1 MPSTSPQSLVSSGS
15 VTSRDPVPMLDLTR
29 QYETIK
35 DDIRAAIE
43 RVLTAQHFIG
53 GPELDGFERE
63 SASYLGVSSSVGCA
77 SGTDALWLAL
87 VAAGV
92 GPAACVITTPFSF
105 FASVSSIVR
114 CGATPILADIDPATL
129 NLDPE
134 AAERALKRGRSH
146 KVRVA
151 MPVHLYGQC
160 ANMDRFDR
168 IVEQHG
174 AILIEDA
181 AQAFGARWRDKKAGT
196 MGRAAAFSFYPTKNL
211 SAYGDGG
218 CVTTDD
224 EELAMH
230 VRRLRNHGS
239 RQRYYHEEI
248 GWNSRLDA
256 MQAAVLRVKLKHIDE
271 WNQAR
276 RMLACRYHGLFG
288 GSGLVQSGAQLVSQ
302 RVPIALPATMPEAYH
317 IYHQYVM
324 RAFRRDELK
333 TFLTQQGIGTE
344 VYYPVPL
351 HLQECFAYLGYKA
364 GDLPESERASK
375 EVLALPMFP
384 ELREDEQQ
392 RVVAAIAE
400 FYSR

>member
-1 MPSTSPQSLVSSGS
+1 MSPTSPQSFVNP
-15 VTSRDPVPMLDLTR
+15 TSAAQRDAVPMLDLTR
-29 QYETIK
+29 QYQTIK
-35 DDIRAAIE
+35 DDVHAAIE
-43 RVLTAQHFIG
+43 RVLTTQHFIG

-63 SASYLGVSSSVGCA
+63 SADYLGVNASVGCA

-87 VAAGV
+87 EAAGV
-92 GPAACVITTPFSF
+92 GPGACVVTTAFSF

-129 NLDPE
+129 NLDPDATE
-134 AAERALKRGRSH
+134 TALKRGRSYGTRA
-146 KVRVA
+146 V

-160 ANMDRFDR
+160 ANMDKFAR

-181 AQAFGARWRDKKAGT
+181 AQAFGAKWRDKRAGAL
-196 MGRAAAFSFYPTKNL
+196 GKAAAFSFYPTKNL

-218 CVTTDD
+218 CVTTND
-224 EELAMH
+224 EELAAH

-256 MQAAVLRVKLKHIDE
+256 LQAAVLGVKLKHIDE

-276 RMLACRYHGLFG
+276 RMLACRYHGLLM
-288 GSGLVQSGAQLVSQ
+288 SAGLVQNGAQSVSAQ
-302 RVPIALPATMPEAYH
+302 APIALLLTVPEAYH
-317 IYHQYVM
+317 IYHQYVV
-324 RAFRRDELK
+324 RAYRRDELR

-351 HLQECFAYLGYKA
+351 HLQECFTYLGYKA

-375 EVLALPMFP
+375 EVLALPMFA